1 MGNLIAVSAIFMTP
15 AWFSHFSVLFFSTLC
30 FSTRKRSN
38 RSRFYSSPLLSS
50 SSSSSLQL
58 QLLKLV
64 TGFSAKHPQYIYIHI
79 YRERHVYISIYTNLE
94 SWELFLLLLLLPYLI
109 FFAHGQRG
117 KCLRSVCSRTVNQVF
132 PLSYK
137 NKNNDV
143 RNPKICLPPIVWQI
157 IDVRLFGSALQQ
169 VFRKF
174 EDVGINCPQ
183 VDTSRDPWR
192 MYKKICQFV
201 CATQFIKDRQSEQ
214 VNWNQ
219 VKLHEDS
226 TNFSFFWLKPN
237 RWNDNQFVHFN

>member
-1 MGNLIAVSAIFMTP
+1 M
-15 AWFSHFSVLFFSTLC
+15 FFSTLC

-79 YRERHVYISIYTNLE
+79 YKERHVYISIYTNLE

-183 VDTSRDPWR
+183 VDTSRALDECTKR
-192 MYKKICQFV
+192 FANLCVQLSSLKIV
-201 CATQFIKDRQSEQ
+201 KVNKLIETKSNYMKTQLISVSFGLNLTDEMII
-214 VNWNQ
+214 N
-219 VKLHEDS
+219 LCTS
-226 TNFSFFWLKPN
+226 TNDIS
-237 RWNDNQFVHFN
+237 VAYCT